1 MLTKFHRFSLLDHS
15 LFGDSQPEI
24 CFIIRDG
31 KSKKAELLIDDSV
44 QKFEEKLREAGI
56 TNIKTVMPLAT
67 LKKDFGPNNMKLKLL
82 NTYDLF
88 LVESEIAEHVYT
100 ILGKVKIHRKFL
112 EILKLIFLSF
122 QHFIKKRKRPL
133 QIDTSKTDTMKISI
147 EHGTRKVSFKVS
159 SNSNFSI
166 FEVGTLKME
175 NSKIVDNIA
184 SAIEQLKEKWPGGWK
199 NVLRLYL
206 KPMKQSKVSIPIYYS
221 KVNPN
226 DVEVPVEVGVKQSR
240 LDKINEQLAKRSKKL
255 RLDRKTKKVVKVKGE
270 APAKAQKKD
279 KKRKVEAT
287 EETPAVTE
295 ESKPKKKKKTSES
308 EVAAAPAEEPQKKKK
323 KKSSESEPAVVVEA
337 PKEGKIKIKKE
348 KPAAEPE
355 QPAAVKKENKE
366 KKVKVEA
373 VEAVVEAAP
382 EKASKKKN
390 KKK

>member
-1 MLTKFHRFSLLDHS
+1 
-15 LFGDSQPEI
+15 
-24 CFIIRDG
+24 
-31 KSKKAELLIDDSV
+31 
-44 QKFEEKLREAGI
+44 
-56 TNIKTVMPLAT
+56 MPLAT

-100 ILGKVKIHRKFL
+100 ILGKVRKLKTFSWI
-112 EILKLIFLSF
+112 ILPNFIFQF

-133 QIDTSKTDTMKISI
+133 QIDTSKTETMKISI

-175 NSKIVDNIA
+175 NSQIVDNIV

-255 RLDRKTKKVVKVKGE
+255 RLDRKTKKIVKVPGE
-270 APAKAQKKD
+270 KPAQVKKEKEQKKKKD
-279 KKRKVEAT
+279 KKRKADAVTTEAPTVT
-287 EETPAVTE
+287 EETKPKKKKKSSESEAPAAPAVTE
-295 ESKPKKKKKTSES
+295 EPQKKKKKKTSES
-308 EVAAAPAEEPQKKKK
+308 EPA
-323 KKSSESEPAVVVEA
+323 VVEA
-337 PKEGKIKIKKE
+337 PKEGKKK
-348 KPAAEPE
+348 KDKSTAAVEPE
-355 QPAAVKKENKE
+355 QPATDKKKKEK
-366 KKVKVEA
+366 
-373 VEAVVEAAP
+373 AAAPAIVAASP